1 MGLESEASS
10 NAKLSCNA
18 DYNGAMNMLKRL
30 WLHTY
35 GGAELIVSRTRWDEA
50 MRLTNRESPTL
61 VVGNVKAVIGTAV
74 SDRFI

>member
-1 MGLESEASS
+1 
-10 NAKLSCNA
+10 
-18 DYNGAMNMLKRL
+18 MLKRL

-35 GGAELIVSRTRWDEA
+35 GGAELIMPRTWWDEA
-50 MRLTNRESPTL
+50 IRLANREPPTL